1 MHASIL
7 CISTCANGSVVRA
20 LSVDM
25 QASATRWNLMIRIK
39 TRCFT
44 QEFDLGVEAC
54 LVNYF
59 SSVLLTHFGGK
70 GCLAPALLSR
80 GLFNNLFIG

>member
-1 MHASIL
+1 
-7 CISTCANGSVVRA
+7 
-20 LSVDM
+20 
-25 QASATRWNLMIRIK
+25 MIRIK

-70 GCLAPALLSR
+70 GCLAPALLTR